1 VPARQPGSGRMVRAR
16 LVALL
21 AVAALVAACGGGEG
35 GDEGE
40 AGAETD
46 GSTTTAR
53 PTTTEEPT
61 TAPPTT
67 APAAAERPDWLGT
80 RVLTTV
86 PGQDPPPTPPELNP
100 RDLVTVDRLPPPA
113 DGRFHASVEPVPDD
127 VVVRSTWHA
136 DCPVALADLRYVQV
150 SFWGF
155 DDTPHTGEM
164 IVHRTVAEPMTGV
177 FRAMFEDRFPI
188 EDMHVT
194 TKAELDAA
202 DTGDGNPTAAFVCR
216 PTRGATSWSQ
226 HAYGL
231 AVDVNPFHNPYH
243 RNGRLLPGLASTYL
257 DRADE
262 RPGMVVPGGV
272 VAEGFAGL
280 GWHWAGTWDEPDFMH
295 FSSDGT

>member
-1 VPARQPGSGRMVRAR
+1 MAV
-16 LVALL
+16 LV
-21 AVAALVAACGGGEG
+21 VAAVVSACGGEQDADD
-35 GDEGE
+35 GD
-40 AGAETD
+40 AAPAAEDT
-46 GSTTTAR
+46 STTADGV
-53 PTTTEEPT
+53 TTTEEPT

-67 APAAAERPDWLGT
+67 QPAASERPDWLGT

-86 PGQDPPPTPPELNP
+86 PGEPPPPTPPELDP
-100 RDLVTVDRLPPPA
+100 RDLVTVDVLPPPR
-113 DGRFHASVEPVPDD
+113 DGRFHASVEPVPAE
-127 VVVRSTWHA
+127 VAARSTWQPG
-136 DCPVALADLRYVQV
+136 CPVALADLRYVQV

-155 DDTPHTGEM
+155 DDRPHTGEL
-164 IVHRTVAEPMTGV
+164 IVHHTAAEPMTGV
-177 FRAMFEDRFPI
+177 FRAMFDARFPI

-194 TKAELDAA
+194 SQAELDAP

-243 RNGRLLPGLASTYL
+243 RDGRLLPGLSETYL

-262 RPGMVVPGGV
+262 RPGMILPGSVVT
-272 VAEGFAGL
+272 EGFAGL
-280 GWHWAGTWDEPDFMH
+280 GWQWAGTWDEPDHMH